1 MARFPGRHFLRNLVE
16 RRALVA
22 QLVQRDFEM
31 RYVGSAAGWL
41 WGLVHPVVQLVIWI
55 FVFQVC
61 LGISLPPGS
70 VTQNY
75 PMFLFCGFLPWM
87 LFQETVTRSAG
98 SLVEQ
103 SNLIT
108 RTIFPAEVVPV
119 SIFLSSLI
127 HHLIGLALLMAAAVA
142 ILKTLS
148 PMAVLLPFYMFLLGL
163 LAVGVGWIVA
173 SLHVYLR
180 DTGQVLSVVMN
191 VWYWLTPIMISEQ
204 QIPPRF
210 RPLVAWNPMSW
221 VVRAYRERL
230 LTTRWPRW
238 QEVAVLAA
246 YSAGVFV
253 IGGLFFR
260 HLKRG
265 FADVL

>member
-1 MARFPGRHFLRNLVE
+1 
-16 RRALVA
+16 
-22 QLVQRDFEM
+22 
-31 RYVGSAAGWL
+31 
-41 WGLVHPVVQLVIWI
+41 
-55 FVFQVC
+55 
-61 LGISLPPGS
+61 
-70 VTQNY
+70 
-75 PMFLFCGFLPWM
+75 MFLFCGFLPWM

-108 RTIFPAEVVPV
+108 RTVFPSEVLPV

-127 HHLIGLALLMAAAVA
+127 HHLIGLALFILGAVF

-148 PMAVLLPFYMFLLGL
+148 PMVLLLPLYMLFLGL
-163 LAVGVGWIVA
+163 LAIGVGWIVS

-180 DTGQVLSVVMN
+180 DTGQVLNVVMTL
-191 VWYWLTPIMISEQ
+191 WFWLTPIMIPEERF
-204 QIPPRF
+204 PRAF
-210 RPLVAWNPMSW
+210 ISW
-221 VVRAYRERL
+221 
-230 LTTRWPRW
+230 WPGIRCRGW
-238 QEVAVLAA
+238 CTPTATGCWPSWPGGKELAVLSIS
-246 YSAGVFV
+246 SAGVFV